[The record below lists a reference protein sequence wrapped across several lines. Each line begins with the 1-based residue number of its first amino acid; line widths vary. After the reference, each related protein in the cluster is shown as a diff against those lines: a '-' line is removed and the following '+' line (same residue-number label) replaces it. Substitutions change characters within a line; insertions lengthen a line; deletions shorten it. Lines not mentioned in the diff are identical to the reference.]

1 MPESEVWSGSG
12 GWGEGGGGC
21 GGGGVLRLSGACLFL
36 HIAPG
41 VSMLLDQLGL
51 KTKQT
56 TQQQQKRGAGGGG
69 RGGGISYAFTVY
81 RR

>member
-1 MPESEVWSGSG
+1 M
-12 GWGEGGGGC
+12 GGGGGMRGGGGW
-21 GGGGVLRLSGACLFL
+21 GGGGVRLSGACLFL

-56 TQQQQKRGAGGGG
+56 TATTTKKGWGLGWHTLRFYCVQTLK
-69 RGGGISYAFTVY
+69 
-81 RR
+81 